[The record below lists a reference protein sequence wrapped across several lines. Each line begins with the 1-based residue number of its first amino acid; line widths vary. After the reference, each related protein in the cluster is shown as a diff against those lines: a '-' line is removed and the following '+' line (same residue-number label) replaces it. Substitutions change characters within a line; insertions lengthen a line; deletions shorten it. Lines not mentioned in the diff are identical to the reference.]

1 MSVLNFTTC
10 YTKQRKSKEKI
21 KAKNGKTVNLDI
33 MDLCTNGT
41 ENSGQWRTTMDKVI
55 EKH

>member
-1 MSVLNFTTC
+1 MSVLIFTTC

-33 MDLCTNGT
+33 MNLCTIALKIVDIG
-41 ENSGQWRTTMDKVI
+41 ELPWIR
-55 EKH
+55 